1 MDLTSNNKI
10 TSMVNNLFME
20 QLFGED
26 FAFRQPLSETEH
38 EIFTADFN
46 RRKARLDEIYSDSDE
61 LARLGIINCNGQ
73 ISSILLTQDEA
84 DVVVK
89 IMCLMQVYAEESWF

>member
-10 TSMVNNLFME
+10 TGIVNNLFME
-20 QLFGED
+20 QLFGND
-26 FAFRQPLSETEH
+26 ASLRMPQSETEH
-38 EIFTADFN
+38 EIFTSEYN
-46 RRKARLDEIYSDSDE
+46 RRQKRMDEIYSDSDA
-61 LARLGIINCNGQ
+61 LTRLGIINCEGQ

-89 IMCLMQVYAEESWF
+89 IM

>member
-10 TSMVNNLFME
+10 TGIVNNLFMN
-20 QLFGED
+20 QLFSED
-26 FAFRQPLSETEH
+26 VFLRMPQSETEH
-38 EIFTADFN
+38 EIFTAEFN
-46 RRKARLDEIYSDSDE
+46 RRKARLDEIYSDSDA
-61 LARLGIINCNGQ
+61 LARLGIINCEGQ

-89 IMCLMQVYAEESWF
+89 IMCLMQVYAEES

>member
-10 TSMVNNLFME
+10 TGIVNNLFME
-20 QLFGED
+20 QLFGND
-26 FAFRQPLSETEH
+26 VSLRMPQSEIEH
-38 EIFTADFN
+38 EVFTAEYN
-46 RRKARLDEIYSDSDE
+46 RRQKRMDEIYSDSDA
-61 LARLGIINCNGQ
+61 LARLGIINCEGQ

-89 IMCLMQVYAEESWF
+89 IMCLMQVYAEES

>member
-10 TSMVNNLFME
+10 TGIVNNLFME

-26 FAFRQPLSETEH
+26 FAFRQPQSETEH
-38 EIFTADFN
+38 EIFTAEYS
-46 RRKARLDEIYSDSDE
+46 RRQKRMDEIHSDSDA
-61 LARLGIINCNGQ
+61 LVRLGIINCEGQ

-89 IMCLMQVYAEESWF
+89 IMCLMQVYAEES